1 MTPRDHP
8 SFPFV
13 SDMNSPTAA
22 LSLSRR
28 ALWELRQMTLLCVLA
43 LCRHRGVPL
52 RSPQYC
58 CAHRTGWL
66 TTPSCLLLQDPPDS
80 CSELPTENE
89 QGPHCGPKQ
98 LSANRPACLQSNPLG
113 WRRLCQPASQPGGFP
128 AAVPFLSSMYLLH
141 KTFAFLTWSQHLFPV
156 SGIIYPMN

>member
-52 RSPQYC
+52 RSLSTAVLIGLVGWQPQVVC
-58 CAHRTGWL
+58 SFRIHPTHAQ
-66 TTPSCLLLQDPPDS
+66 SCLQ
-80 CSELPTENE
+80 
-89 QGPHCGPKQ
+89 KM
-98 LSANRPACLQSNPLG
+98 NRGLIAAQSNSALTGQLACRATPWAGGDFVSLHHS
-113 WRRLCQPASQPGGFP
+113 LVASLLL
-128 AAVPFLSSMYLLH
+128 FLSFLPCISSTRLLP
-141 KTFAFLTWSQHLFPV
+141 S
-156 SGIIYPMN
+156 